1 MFTTVRKLFAVSAA
15 VAVGGALIAAGVPNA
30 QKAEVGKAAPDFT
43 LTDMSGK
50 EHTLSSYTSQGKI
63 VVLEWFN
70 HQCPFVKKHYNHES
84 DTMNSLARSWEGQP
98 VVWLRVNSADPATAP
113 GKAEN
118 VKQAI
123 SEWNISTPML
133 VDADGKVGK
142 AYGAKRTPEMYVI
155 TADGILA
162 YHGAIDN
169 DNTARGPGSTNY
181 VAQAVSEVLAG
192 KPVSQ
197 PTSQAYGCSIKYA
210 D

>member
-1 MFTTVRKLFAVSAA
+1 MFNTAKKLFAVSAA
-15 VAVGGALIAAGVPNA
+15 VVVGGAMIAASVPDPL
-30 QKAEVGKAAPDFT
+30 KAEIGKAAPDFT
-43 LTDMSGK
+43 LVDMDGK
-50 EHTLSSYTSQGKI
+50 EHTLSSYTSKGNV

-70 HQCPFVKKHYNHES
+70 HECPFVKKHYNHES
-84 DTMNSLARSWEGQP
+84 DTMNSLARSWEGKS
-98 VVWLRVNSADPATAP
+98 VVWLRINSAAINTSS

-118 VKQAI
+118 VRQAI
-123 SEWNISTPML
+123 ADWNISTPML
-133 VDADGKVGK
+133 VDANGKVGK

-181 VAQAVSEVLAG
+181 VSQAVGEVLAG

-197 PTSQAYGCSIKYA
+197 ATTQAYGCSIKYA